1 MSGSAK
7 VCVYIGDALAAY
19 GFGHGHPF
27 GMDRLDAFWNRALIL
42 GLGDLV
48 CVRNPVE
55 ASQAVIELFHDHA
68 YVERVKAQS
77 RTGEGF
83 LDYGD
88 TPAFAGVY
96 EAAAHVVGSAMDA
109 ADRLM
114 SGECHFAFVPIA
126 GLHHARRNGAA
137 GFCVFN
143 DCGVVMEHLMGAY
156 GLRRLLYVD
165 IDAHH
170 GDGVYY
176 GFESD
181 PRVHIVDVHEDGA
194 FLYPGTGAADETG
207 SGAARGTKRNFPLP
221 PGAGDDAFMAAWE
234 DIEAVIERVR
244 PEFILMQSGAD
255 SLAGDPI
262 THLKLSARSHV
273 HAATRLCHMAA
284 RYCPGRVLATG
295 GGGYNRRNL
304 AEAWTGVVRAM
315 VDFQMRAE

>member
-1 MSGSAK
+1 MSGPAK

-27 GMDRLDAFWNRALIL
+27 GTDRMEAFWDRAQKL
-42 GLGDLV
+42 GLSDLV
-48 CVRNPVE
+48 CVREPVE
-55 ASQAVIELFHDHA
+55 ATQAAIELFHDHA

-77 RTGEGF
+77 QTGQGF

-96 EAAAHVVGSAMDA
+96 EAAAHVVGSAVDA
-109 ADRLM
+109 AARLM
-114 SGECHFAFVPIA
+114 VGECHYAFVPIA
-126 GLHHARRNGAA
+126 GLHHARRDGAA

-143 DCGVVMEHLMGAY
+143 DCGVVMEHLMTAY
-156 GLRRLLYVD
+156 GLQRLLYVD

-181 PRVHIVDVHEDGA
+181 PRVYIADIHEDGEY
-194 FLYPGTGAADETG
+194 LYPGTGAADETG
-207 SGAARGTKRNFPLP
+207 SGAARGTKHNFPLG
-221 PGAGDDAFMAAWE
+221 PGAGDDAFLSAWAK
-234 DIEAVIERVR
+234 IETIVEQVK
-244 PEFILMQSGAD
+244 PEFILLQCGAD

-262 THLKLSARSHV
+262 THMNLSARSHA
-273 HAATRLCHMAA
+273 HAAARLCHMAA
-284 RYCPGRVLATG
+284 RHCPGRVLAVG

-304 AEAWTGVVRAM
+304 AEAWTGVVQAL
-315 VDFQMRAE
+315 VESQLSAA